1 MRQWIEDYKNGG
13 TMYKEQQE
21 HEEQPREVSALV
33 LASLH
38 IQTDKKFRNIFVL
51 GCMSTNVVD
60 PGHFGT
66 ESDPALLVRELQDAN
81 KQKFKKRVF
90 AYYFLR

>member
-13 TMYKEQQE
+13 TLYEEQQE
-21 HEEQPREVSALV
+21 QEEQPREVSAPV

-38 IQTDKKFRNIFVL
+38 IQTDRKFRWNIFVL

-60 PGHFGT
+60 P
-66 ESDPALLVRELQDAN
+66 
-81 KQKFKKRVF
+81 
-90 AYYFLR
+90 